1 MISTA
6 ILMEMGADQ
15 ASVRPTSSDR
25 GAIGGLSFAESFDER
40 VGEAAEI
47 LGKGPAGQVGTE
59 SQSLKDEPP
68 VKIPN
73 EAFAMLPELKEKTV
87 VAGEASE
94 YLGARGPVSAKI
106 VPLQKVALQG
116 SQAKTMVGDSEM
128 KDVQSPADVECATDG
143 NSAIPQDANG
153 SNSKKDVFLSQ
164 VNAEDRPF
172 VPSSEEIVVQKR
184 TTRTGTTLEAVP
196 AEKNTKSQSG
206 KAAPTV
212 LQKVATVPHPVAI
225 AAGPVS
231 ATMTQGTDPK
241 MGHTIEPV
249 RTPDRVTS
257 VAPKAE
263 LNNTSESGFGG
274 GVSATGTVVTKDSL
288 VRKDIAGGEPAGV
301 DAETA
306 PPVVGDQE
314 GSTNPGVRAQKLLST
329 ATPTSGDGDVRAETT
344 SGLAT
349 TVAHV
354 IASSAVG
361 TSDMAHVNSPN
372 DTSVMKLAPGETG
385 GRATGLPV
393 GGREQDISGVVGG
406 SIDRPQML
414 TATPTALEVGVQNG
428 THGWLKVRA
437 EMTETGVVN
446 ASVSA
451 SSTTGQ
457 EMLRRELPALATYL
471 QSEKVAVNAVTVHAT
486 TAEPRGASA
495 GMDGGSAG
503 QTLQGG
509 NEGGGRRQAA
519 PETVLNGAD
528 DAVGY
533 ESLNAVDDN
542 EALPLATYVGG
553 GSWLSIRA

>member
-25 GAIGGLSFAESFDER
+25 GAIGGISFAESFDKR

-47 LGKGPAGQVGTE
+47 LGSNPAGQVATE

-68 VKIPN
+68 LKISN
-73 EAFAMLPELKEKTV
+73 EAFVVSPELKEKTV
-87 VAGEASE
+87 GAGEAPE
-94 YLGARGPVSAKI
+94 HLGARGPVSAKI

-116 SQAKTMVGDSEM
+116 SQAKAMGDPEK
-128 KDVQSPADVECATDG
+128 KDVQSPADVECTTDD
-143 NSAIPQDANG
+143 NSAVPQDASGCNF
-153 SNSKKDVFLSQ
+153 KEDVFLSQ
-164 VNAEDRPF
+164 VNAEDRPL
-172 VPSSEEIVVQKR
+172 VPSSEEIVVQKG
-184 TTRTGTTLEAVP
+184 TTKTDTTLEAVP
-196 AEKNTKSQSG
+196 PEKNTKRQSG

-212 LQKVATVPHPVAI
+212 LQKIPTVPHPVAI
-225 AAGPVS
+225 AAGPFS
-231 ATMTQGTDPK
+231 ATMTQGTDPTI
-241 MGHTIEPV
+241 GHAIDAV
-249 RTPDRVTS
+249 RTSDRLTS
-257 VAPKAE
+257 AAPKAE

-274 GVSATGTVVTKDSL
+274 GVSAAGTIVTKDSL
-288 VRKDIAGGEPAGV
+288 VRKDVAGGELVGV
-301 DAETA
+301 DAETG

-314 GSTNPGVRAQKLLST
+314 GSSKSGIRADKMLSA
-329 ATPTSGDGDVRAETT
+329 ATPTSGDGDVRIETT

-349 TVAHV
+349 TVVHL

-361 TSDMAHVNSPN
+361 TSDIVAHVNSPN
-372 DTSVMKLAPGETG
+372 DTNVMLTTGETG
-385 GRATGLPV
+385 GRVTGLPV
-393 GGREQDISGVVGG
+393 GGKEQDISGVVGG

-446 ASVSA
+446 ASISA

-457 EMLRRELPALATYL
+457 EMLHRELPALAAYL

-495 GMDGGSAG
+495 GMDGGNAG

-509 NEGGGRRQAA
+509 NEGGGRREGA
-519 PETVLNGAD
+519 PETALNGVD